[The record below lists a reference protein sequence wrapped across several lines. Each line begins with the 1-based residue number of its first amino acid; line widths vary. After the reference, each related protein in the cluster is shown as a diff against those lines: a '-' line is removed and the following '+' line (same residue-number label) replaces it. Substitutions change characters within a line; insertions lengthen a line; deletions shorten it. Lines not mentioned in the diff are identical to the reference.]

1 MRGIPSWP
9 ERLRTEAEGFIQAV
23 EGVLQVT
30 RIHIRY
36 RLKVPADR
44 VEPALRALKSHPVKC
59 PVHQTLAGCVKFE
72 LDWQVEE
79 TAPADGR
86 TVEELRS
93 A

>member
-9 ERLRTEAEGFIQAV
+9 ERLWTEAEGFIQAV

-30 RIHIRY
+30 RIRIRY
-36 RLKVPADR
+36 QLKVPADR
-44 VEPALRALKSHPVKC
+44 REAALRALNSHPVKC
-59 PVHQTLAGCVKFE
+59 PVHQTLTGCVDFE
-72 LDWQVEE
+72 IDWQIEE